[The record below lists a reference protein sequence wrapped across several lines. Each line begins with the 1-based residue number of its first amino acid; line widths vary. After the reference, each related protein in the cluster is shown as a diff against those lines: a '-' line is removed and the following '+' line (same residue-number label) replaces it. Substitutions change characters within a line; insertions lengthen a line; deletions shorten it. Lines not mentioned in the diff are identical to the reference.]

1 MKAVLLID
9 IPDDLTMEDLEV
21 YGEISSNRIDDGWV
35 RELRKE
41 DLKPM
46 PKPKEFTP
54 LDAYEHDKDIYVYG
68 WNACLKEIENETDRH

>member
-9 IPDDLTMEDLEV
+9 IPDDLTMEDLDV
-21 YGEISSNRIDDGWV
+21 CGEISSNRIDDGWF

-46 PKPKEFTP
+46 PEKKPVS
-54 LDAYEHDKDIYVYG
+54 YHDDLLGDVEKNFNNIG
-68 WNACLKEIENETDRH
+68 WNDCIEEIEE